1 MLGADELTGTL
12 FAIILI
18 AAFAAGWIDAVV
30 GGGGLLQLPALMLI
44 PGLAPA
50 QILATNKLASIFGT
64 ATSSLTYLRR
74 TKPDLRTAV
83 PMAFIALC
91 GSFAGAFVATQL
103 PASAFKPIVVVALVV
118 VAVLTAARPTMGQVA
133 AQRWRGGRHLAVS
146 GAIGA
151 AIGFYDGMIGPGT
164 GTFLVIS
171 LVGVIGYDFLR
182 ASATAKIVNFATNL
196 GALLLFVPTGAVI
209 WPLALVLAVANVA
222 GSYLGSRMAI
232 AKGTTFI
239 RLAFLV
245 VVGVLIVKLSL
256 DVWTE
261 NIAPLLAP

>member
-12 FAIILI
+12 FAIILV
-18 AAFAAGWIDAVV
+18 AAFAAGWVDAVV

-50 QILATNKLASIFGT
+50 QILATNKLASVFGT

-74 TKPDLRTAV
+74 ARPDLRTAL

-91 GSFAGAFVATQL
+91 GSFAGAFVATRI
-103 PASAFKPIVVVALVV
+103 PASAFKPIVVLALIT
-118 VAVLTAARPTMGQVA
+118 VAVLTAARPRMGA
-133 AQRWRGGRHLAVS
+133 SARQRWRGGRHLAIAGVL
-146 GAIGA
+146 GAG
-151 AIGFYDGMIGPGT
+151 IGFYDGMIGPGT
-164 GTFLVIS
+164 GTFLVIA
-171 LVGVIGYDFLR
+171 LVGVIGYDFLQ

-196 GALLLFVPTGAVI
+196 GALLLFIPAGAVI
-209 WPLALVLAVANVA
+209 WPLALVLAAANVA

-232 AKGTTFI
+232 AKGTGFI
-239 RLAFLV
+239 RVAFLCV
-245 VVGVLIVKLSL
+245 VAVLIVKLSF

-261 NIAPLLAP
+261 NIAPALAS